1 MKTKAILVA
10 LAVHVMISVAW
21 AAVVHLKY
29 SLSANTSYSIV
40 AEANRQRV
48 IIQNLSNAESIWV
61 APGEDTATVS
71 ASIRVL
77 PLKSFAGDYDSDVPI
92 AVIAS
97 TAQDI
102 LIVQKGG

>member
-1 MKTKAILVA
+1 
-10 LAVHVMISVAW
+10 
-21 AAVVHLKY
+21 
-29 SLSANTSYSIV
+29 
-40 AEANRQRV
+40 
-48 IIQNLSNAESIWV
+48 
-61 APGEDTATVS
+61 VS

-77 PLKSFAGDYDSDVPI
+77 PLKSFAADYDSDVPI